1 MVKKPTTKPTVENAR
16 KTSVAPV
23 VTARTAG
30 ASEAVTP
37 KKRTSPAKFIQEVR
51 QEGRKITWTSR
62 KETWITTVMVLIMVL
77 IACLF
82 FYVVDGGLGFVVNYL
97 INIGR

>member
-1 MVKKPTTKPTVENAR
+1 MAKKPTSTTTADSAR
-16 KTSVAPV
+16 KVSVAPV
-23 VTARTAG
+23 TTARTAG
-30 ASEAVTP
+30 TDTVTP

-51 QEGRKITWTSR
+51 QEARKITWTSR

-77 IACLF
+77 VACVF
-82 FYVVDGGLGFVVNYL
+82 FYIIDGGLGFVVNFL